1 MGVSGVL
8 LVRIAA
14 IPDAMH
20 RDGIGCFIEEHTVV
34 AYTEPEEAFV
44 LSREPLNASVSG
56 FGVTV
61 QRFENAKGGLLRDG
75 SEFGRRVRLEPDS
88 LHALF
93 IRLGCRGSDPS

>member
-1 MGVSGVL
+1 MKPLATLRAPSATCYK
-8 LVRIAA
+8 RSASTNST
-14 IPDAMH
+14 
-20 RDGIGCFIEEHTVV
+20 FIEEHTVV

-75 SEFGRRVRLEPDS
+75 SEFRRHVRLEPDS
-88 LHALF
+88 LHAVL
-93 IRLGCRGSDPS
+93 IRLACRGSDPS